1 MTDNTSQISEL
12 VVVLKDRIGLTK
24 ISAATIHIVLKE
36 AMELVEELQIPGSEK
51 KDNVIKIVKTLVNDL
66 VEEGAEKDL
75 INSMI
80 DNQLIENTIDL
91 VVSATR
97 GQLNLNNKKT
107 RNKLVAVFGSVLE
120 TVVKIVTMC
129 TRKTPT
135 NVESVNVKI
144 TKYF

>member
-1 MTDNTSQISEL
+1 MIWFVLISEL

-24 ISAATIHIVLKE
+24 ISATTIHIVLKE
-36 AMELVEELQIPGSEK
+36 AMELVEEFKIPGSEK

-80 DNQLIENTIDL
+80 ENQLLENTIDL

-97 GQLNLNNKKT
+97 GKLNLNNKKT
-107 RNKLVAVFGSVLE
+107 RNKLILVFGTVLE
-120 TVVKIVTMC
+120 TVVKIVTIC
-129 TRKTPT
+129 TRKSST
-135 NVESVNVKI
+135 NVESVNVQI
-144 TKYF
+144 TK

>member
-24 ISAATIHIVLKE
+24 ISATTIHIVLKE

-144 TKYF
+144 TK

>member
-24 ISAATIHIVLKE
+24 ISATTIHIVLKE

-80 DNQLIENTIDL
+80 ENQLIENTIDL

-129 TRKTPT
+129 TRRTPT

-144 TKYF
+144 TK

>member
-144 TKYF
+144 TK